1 MAIIQGTAGNDL
13 LNGTDGDD
21 SIDGWGGHDTL
32 SGGLGFDRVSG
43 GSGNDTYIVADQ
55 WDVYFEWTGEDRA
68 LVNVDFVKPAQGIE
82 VWELSEGIR
91 PLPYWIDALVA
102 EDALFAQKWLGTPKT
117 FYYNFPTN
125 SQRYL
130 SGSDLN
136 GWQPLTNAQK
146 SLDRLTF
153 CGNHRH
159 RETKCDGGFE

>member
-68 LVNVDFVKPAQGIE
+68 LVNG
-82 VWELSEGIR
+82 
-91 PLPYWIDALVA
+91 ALN
-102 EDALFAQKWLGTPKT
+102 DCH
-117 FYYNFPTN
+117 
-125 SQRYL
+125 R
-130 SGSDLN
+130 
-136 GWQPLTNAQK
+136 
-146 SLDRLTF
+146 SLA
-153 CGNHRH
+153 
-159 RETKCDGGFE
+159 